1 MSSFTY
7 SMSRVLFTWQVEESP
22 LRPPPLHF
30 FWMRLITHRKVTLL
44 KIEWHIS
51 IPQVA
56 WFHKPSWDLLWMV
69 GSHPARIFHFPWAK
83 WTLLLTKRRIKVSQ
97 LQQLLVNLMEVQAQ
111 VLVQYEEHMSLK
123 QKHQR
128 RINKGR
134 EKHMKYFTVPMS
146 LAIRVTSQQRI
157 TRNHIVSKV

>member
-1 MSSFTY
+1 M
-7 SMSRVLFTWQVEESP
+7 
-22 LRPPPLHF
+22 
-30 FWMRLITHRKVTLL
+30 
-44 KIEWHIS
+44 
-51 IPQVA
+51 
-56 WFHKPSWDLLWMV
+56 
-69 GSHPARIFHFPWAK
+69 
-83 WTLLLTKRRIKVSQ
+83 SQ